1 MNSNSS
7 SPVRR
12 LQQYVQSHLVET
24 ITVTITTSLLLTG
37 VSTWNIWKTYQGFQT
52 TVTKQFELQKQSD
65 AIRYYDELLTMSA
78 RMAAQT
84 GDLKWEK
91 RYNEYVP
98 KLDASIKAA
107 LDGANEK
114 IREEAKATDEANQ
127 TLIKIEAAAFELV
140 HKGNLASAQGA
151 LFGSEYEK
159 QKAIYTK
166 GNDQV
171 LQNIDNLVKT
181 EIQSYRQGLLLS
193 IGFALA
199 ILPVLVGSWLLVLAA
214 VRSYIAERQ
223 LALAELEASQNEAM
237 QINEQLQI
245 TAQQRQQ
252 EQAAVQQ
259 ESQLLQGDIGDLL
272 DVVAAMEDGDLTT
285 MAPVNDRVTGLVG
298 DTLNR
303 LAEELSRV
311 MNQFS
316 MAAEQVSANS
326 SQQKAIAS
334 QVAASTGDQSKSIG
348 SVLYLTQSVRN
359 SAKTA
364 VQQLAETNK
373 SLLTLQNTI
382 VASQNSVQI
391 LDQNSVVLQDGS
403 ERIVQQIKT
412 LSEFVGLA
420 DRFVQDQSEIS
431 IQTQILA
438 LNASLVAARAAE
450 QRDPQKFTAVAR
462 EFESIADQVSQLAQ
476 KTNDG
481 LTELEQR
488 SSQISMVVTTVDG
501 EVQQL
506 GELVKSFITVVK
518 GASDT
523 FATVQSVTQQVV
535 AAGEVVTQT
544 NQQILKSTGLTVTT
558 MDSLLELSG
567 KISGEAQ
574 EAQQMGDQMGDLS
587 HNLLQSIRIFKL
599 LNRTG
604 VLEIPPVL
612 VTKA

>member
-12 LQQYVQSHLVET
+12 LQQHVQSHLVET
-24 ITVTITTSLLLTG
+24 ITVTITASLLLTG
-37 VSTWNIWKTYQGFQT
+37 ISTWNVWKIYQGFQT

-84 GDLKWEK
+84 GDSKWEK

-114 IREEAKATDEANQ
+114 IREEARATNAANQ

-140 HKGNLASAQGA
+140 NKGNLASAQGA

-159 QKAIYTK
+159 QKAIYSK
-166 GNDQV
+166 ENDQV
-171 LQNIDNLVKT
+171 LQSIDNLIKA
-181 EIQSYRQGLLLS
+181 EIQSYRQGLLTS

-199 ILPVLVGSWLLVLAA
+199 ILPLLMGSWLLVLSAI
-214 VRSYIAERQ
+214 RSYVAERQ
-223 LALAELEASQNEAM
+223 SALVALEASQLEAL

-245 TAQQRQQ
+245 TAQRRQQ

-259 ESQLLQGDIGDLL
+259 ESQLLQQDVGDLL
-272 DVVAAMEDGDLTT
+272 DAVAAMEDGDLTST
-285 MAPVNDRVTGLVG
+285 APVNDRVTGLVG

-303 LAEELSRV
+303 LAEELGRV

-316 MAAEQVSANS
+316 IAAEQVATNS

-373 SLLTLQNTI
+373 SLLKLQDTI
-382 VASQNSVQI
+382 VTSQNSVQA
-391 LDQNSVVLQDGS
+391 LDQESLVLQDGS

-412 LSEFVGLA
+412 LGEFVGLA

-450 QRDPQKFTAVAR
+450 QRDPQKFAAVAR
-462 EFESIADQVSQLAQ
+462 EFESIADQVGQLAQ

-506 GELVKSFITVVK
+506 GKLVQGFIAGVK

-523 FATVQSVTQQVV
+523 FVTVQAVTEQVV

-544 NQQILKSTGLTVTT
+544 SQQILKSTGLTVST

-567 KISGEAQ
+567 KISLEAQ
-574 EAQQMGDQMGDLS
+574 ESQEIGDLMGELS

-599 LNRTG
+599 PDRTKPLETPS
-604 VLEIPPVL
+604 VLA
-612 VTKA
+612 TKA